1 MSVSKRDF
9 LRDKFE
15 NFKIFIES
23 KTPPHFQPTE
33 DIITFKSMSEE
44 QLIHFAITHLH
55 PYKNS
60 IDYPTK
66 ALCEMFE
73 LDFNDKSVSL
83 IVANYLE
90 LFISLIS
97 K

>member
-1 MSVSKRDF
+1 MSVSRRDF

-44 QLIHFAITHLH
+44 QLIHFSITRLH
-55 PYKNS
+55 P
-60 IDYPTK
+60 
-66 ALCEMFE
+66 
-73 LDFNDKSVSL
+73 
-83 IVANYLE
+83 
-90 LFISLIS
+90 
-97 K
+97 

>member
-1 MSVSKRDF
+1 MSISKRQF
-9 LRDKFE
+9 LREKFD

-33 DIITFKSMSEE
+33 DIIEFNNMTEE
-44 QLIHFAITHLH
+44 VLIKFAITHLA

-60 IDYPTK
+60 IDYPTR

-73 LDFNDKSVSL
+73 LNFNDKSISL

-90 LFISLIS
+90 LFISLLS
-97 K
+97 

>member
-1 MSVSKRDF
+1 MSVSRRDF

-23 KTPPHFQPTE
+23 KTPPHFQPNE
-33 DIITFKSMSEE
+33 DIIQFKSMTEE
-44 QLIHFAITHLH
+44 QLIHFSITHLA

-73 LDFNDKSVSL
+73 LDFNNKSISL

-97 K
+97 

>member
-1 MSVSKRDF
+1 MSISRREF
-9 LRDKFE
+9 LREKFD

-33 DIITFKSMSEE
+33 DIIQFNNMTEE
-44 QLIHFAITHLH
+44 DLIKFAITNLA

-73 LDFNDKSVSL
+73 LDFNNKSISL

-97 K
+97 

>member
-1 MSVSKRDF
+1 MSVSKREF
-9 LRDKFE
+9 LREKFD

-23 KTPPHFQPTE
+23 KTPPHFQPNE
-33 DIITFKSMSEE
+33 DIIQFKSMTEE
-44 QLIHFAITHLH
+44 QLIHFAITHLA

-66 ALCEMFE
+66 ALCDMFE
-73 LDFNDKSVSL
+73 LDFNNKSISL

-97 K
+97 